1 MILLKYYVILKIVIV
16 RYQTFIRIILAY
28 LSIYVNNNIIVEAK
42 VIQIKED
49 EQTNEKMYYVHFLN
63 FEKRMD
69 KWVPLSSINKNL
81 GKKTNT
87 IEGVSYILYYN
98 IL

>member
-1 MILLKYYVILKIVIV
+1 MHIYIYML
-16 RYQTFIRIILAY
+16 TIIF
-28 LSIYVNNNIIVEAK
+28 IVEAK

-87 IEGVSYILYYN
+87 IEGVSYTLY
-98 IL
+98 I

>member
-87 IEGVSYILYYN
+87 IEGVSYT
-98 IL
+98 